1 MKTKHFVAAM
11 AAFLSFAGV
20 AYAAPAPV
28 DASTGHYEWR
38 QTPSYGPR
46 APLAAPRRVWVSD
59 SPQMANCTCDMMQM
73 SAVDCM
79 KAMPGMDSPAGS
91 AG

>member
-1 MKTKHFVAAM
+1 MKTIQFVAAITT
-11 AAFLSFAGV
+11 AFSFAGT

-28 DASTGHYEWR
+28 DAPAGHYEWH

-59 SPQMANCTCDMMQM
+59 SPQMASCACDMMRM
-73 SAVDCM
+73 SAADCM
-79 KAMPGMDSPAGS
+79 KAMPGMVSPSVS